1 MNTKQR
7 SRRHFLR
14 DGAAL
19 AGLAVAGARFANGQ
33 DGPVGTIPENV
44 NAPDFDPAGMF
55 GPDGPPYGTPS
66 NFEKSRRQ
74 LVGGLGVATPHQDL
88 QGTITP
94 SGLHFVINHG
104 SPMPDIDPQE
114 HRLLIHGMVDRP
126 LIFTVEEV
134 KRLPSVTRIHF
145 LACAGN
151 SYLDPRTRADL
162 PQLVQRTHGA
172 TSCSEWTGV
181 LLSVLLR
188 EAGVQEGA
196 SWLLC
201 EGSEWKKHSI
211 SIPLTKAMDDTMV
224 AYAQNGEAVR
234 RENGYPL
241 RLLCP
246 GFEGTRNVKWLRR
259 IKVVDRPYM
268 TKWETGVYT
277 NLQLSGKARWFQFE
291 LEPNSVITRPSAG
304 LKMAGLGFCEITGI
318 AWSGGGKIRRVEV
331 STDGG
336 RTWKDAQ
343 VQEPVHSKAHT
354 RFRFPWHWGGE
365 ETMIQSRSTDEWGAV
380 QPTLAGLTKIW
391 GVTPDY
397 WRTDTARI
405 QHFNASQPWTIKPDG
420 SIRNE
425 IW

>member
-1 MNTKQR
+1 MNPKEHD
-7 SRRHFLR
+7 RRRFLKES
-14 DGAAL
+14 AAL
-19 AGLAVAGARFANGQ
+19 AGMALAGARFAKGQ
-33 DGPVGTIPENV
+33 DGPAGTIPDV
-44 NAPDFDPAGMF
+44 NAPDFNPPGMF

-66 NFEKSRRQ
+66 SFEKSKRQ
-74 LVGGLGVATPHQDL
+74 FMGGLGVTTPHQDL
-88 QGTITP
+88 HGIITP

-104 SPMPDIDPQE
+104 SPLPDIDPQQ

-126 LIFTVEEV
+126 LIYTLDEV
-134 KRLPSVTRIHF
+134 KQLPSVTRVHF

-151 SYLDPRTRADL
+151 SYLDPATRANP
-162 PQLVQRTHGA
+162 PQTVQRTHGA

-181 LLSVLLR
+181 PLSVLLR
-188 EAGVQEGA
+188 EAGVQGGA

-201 EGSEWKKHSI
+201 EGADWKKHSI
-211 SIPLTKAMDDTMV
+211 SIPLAKGMDDTMV
-224 AYAQNGEAVR
+224 AYAQNGEALR

-241 RLLCP
+241 RLLAP
-246 GFEGTRNVKWLRR
+246 GFEGTRNVKYLRR

-277 NLQLSGKARWFQFE
+277 NLLPSGKARWFQFE

-304 LKMAGLGFCEITGI
+304 LKLPGPGFCEITGI
-318 AWSGGGKIRRVEV
+318 AWSGAGKIRKVDV

-336 RTWKDAQ
+336 HTWKAAQ
-343 VQEPVHSKAHT
+343 IQEPVHSKAHV

-365 ETMIQSRSTDEWGAV
+365 ETVIQSRSTDEWGAV
-380 QPTLAGLTKIW
+380 QPTLAELTKIW
-391 GVTPDY
+391 GVTLDY
-397 WRTDTARI
+397 WRTDTARL

-420 SIRNE
+420 SVRNE